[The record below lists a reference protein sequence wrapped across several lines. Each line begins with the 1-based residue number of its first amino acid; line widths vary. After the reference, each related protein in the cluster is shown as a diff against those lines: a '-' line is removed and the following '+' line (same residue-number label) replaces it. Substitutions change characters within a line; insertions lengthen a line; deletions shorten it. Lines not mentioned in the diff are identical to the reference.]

1 MDYEEV
7 IGTIGGCGLYQKLM
21 LAFLFS
27 STIMDG
33 LQIGSMIFIVPDLD
47 YRCAI
52 PGYDNDTYKI
62 QSEIHEE
69 LINEYIPKSE
79 DEGEV
84 VYDKCLIYS
93 NTTENGNRTTQ
104 KCNSWVYDKTNT
116 HNSIT
121 TELNLVC
128 DDAILARHTITIF
141 FMGYLFAMIVCGV
154 SSDRFGRKKVII
166 LCLFLQGSTGIAMA
180 LISNIYAMYVLR
192 FITAIGGAGS
202 YVPSVV
208 FAAEVSSV
216 DSRMK
221 SSIAIEM
228 MFGVGYVIL
237 SLLTYFVRTWRT
249 LMIIIS
255 IPSLVLATT
264 YLCFLDES
272 PRWLLNKKRTK
283 DANIIL
289 SNIAKLNKTILP
301 QTEIVNIFSSNN
313 KNVEIWKM
321 FTIPQLLKRTLIL
334 MLNWVVVSMV
344 YFGLT
349 LNVGKLYGNFYMN
362 FFFNSVVEFPAY
374 ILCLLLLNRIGRKK
388 LHSSQM
394 VLAGVT
400 CIAAIFPVLYGTKAH
415 RWMVTASSIL
425 GRLFIAAA
433 FGIVYLY
440 TLELYPT
447 CIRNAALGALSTFA
461 RVGGVLAPYTFNLSD
476 LVPGKVG
483 RILPMVLM
491 GALSVIAGLLSLLL
505 PETNNRKMM
514 DNFNDLTKSGQ
525 MELVT
530 KKDAIL
536 KEETHPMKPRQPA
549 EDIKS

>member
-33 LQIGSMIFIVPDLD
+33 LQVGSMVFIVPDLD
-47 YRCAI
+47 YRCGI

-104 KCNSWVYDKTNT
+104 KCSSWVYDKTNT
-116 HNSIT
+116 HTSIT
-121 TELNLVC
+121 TQLNLVC
-128 DDAILARHTITIF
+128 DKVILASHTITFF
-141 FMGYLFAMIVCGV
+141 FMGYLFAMVGCGIL
-154 SSDRFGRKKVII
+154 SDRFGRKKVII
-166 LCLFLQGSTGIAMA
+166 ACLFLQGSSGIAMA
-180 LISNIYAMYVLR
+180 FISNIYAIYVLR

-202 YVPSVV
+202 YIPSVV
-208 FAAEVSSV
+208 FASEVSSV
-216 DSRMK
+216 NSRMK
-221 SSIAIEM
+221 SSIAIQM
-228 MFGVGYVIL
+228 VFTVGLMIL

-255 IPSLVLATT
+255 IPSLVLGVA
-264 YLCFLDES
+264 YVCFLDES

-283 DANIIL
+283 DAKLIL

-301 QTEIVNIFSSNN
+301 QTEIVNIFSSN
-313 KNVEIWKM
+313 KKKVEIWKM

-334 MLNWVVVSMV
+334 MLNWATVSMV
-344 YFGLT
+344 YYGLT
-349 LNVGKLYGNFYMN
+349 LNVGKLYGNLYMN
-362 FFFNSVVEFPAY
+362 FFLNAIVEFPAY
-374 ILCLLLLNRIGRKK
+374 TLCILLLNRVGRKK
-388 LHSSQM
+388 LHTSQM
-394 VLAGVT
+394 VLTGVT
-400 CIAAIFPVLYGTKAH
+400 CIAGIFPVLYGTKEILQSL
-415 RWMVTASSIL
+415 VLSIL
-425 GRLFIAAA
+425 GRLFITAA
-433 FGIVYLY
+433 FGIVILY
-440 TLELYPT
+440 SLELYPT
-447 CIRNAALGALSTFA
+447 CIRNGALGSLAICA
-461 RVGGVLAPYTFNLSD
+461 RVGGALAPYTLNFSD
-476 LVPGKVG
+476 LVSGKLG
-483 RILPMVLM
+483 RIMPMVLM
-491 GALSVIAGLLSLLL
+491 GALSIIAGLLSLLL

-514 DNFNDLTKSGQ
+514 DNFNDLTKSG
-525 MELVT
+525 ELELAT

-536 KEETHPMKPRQPA
+536 KEETHPMKPRQSA
-549 EDIKS
+549 EDIKF

>member
-7 IGTIGGCGLYQKLM
+7 IGTIGGCGLYQKLV

-33 LQIGSMIFIVPDLD
+33 LQVGSMVFIVPDLD
-47 YRCAI
+47 YKCAI
-52 PGYDNDTYKI
+52 PGYNNDTYKI
-62 QSEIHEE
+62 QSEIDEE

-104 KCNSWVYDKTNT
+104 KCSSWVYDKTNT

-121 TELNLVC
+121 SELNLVC
-128 DDAILARHTITIF
+128 DDAILARHAFTFF
-141 FMGYLFAMIVCGV
+141 FMGYLFAMVVCGI

-166 LCLFLQGSTGIAMA
+166 VCLFLQGSTGIATA
-180 LISNIYAMYVLR
+180 FISNIYAIYVLR
-192 FITAIGGAGS
+192 FLTAVGGAGS
-202 YVPSVV
+202 YIPSVV
-208 FAAEVSSV
+208 FASEVSSA

-221 SSIAIEM
+221 SSIAIQM
-228 MFGVGYVIL
+228 VFTVGLMIL
-237 SLLTYFVRTWRT
+237 SLLTYFVRT
-249 LMIIIS
+249 
-255 IPSLVLATT
+255 
-264 YLCFLDES
+264 CFLDES

-283 DANIIL
+283 DANLIL
-289 SNIAKLNKTILP
+289 SNIAKLNKTVLP
-301 QTEIVNIFSSNN
+301 QTEIVNIFSSN
-313 KNVEIWKM
+313 KKKVEIWKM

-334 MLNWVVVSMV
+334 MLNWAIVSMV
-344 YFGLT
+344 YFGIA
-349 LNVGKLYGNFYMN
+349 LNVGKLYGNLYMN
-362 FFFNSVVEFPAY
+362 FFLISIVEFPAY
-374 ILCLLLLNRIGRKK
+374 TLCILLLNRVGRKK
-388 LHSSQM
+388 LHTSMM

-400 CIAAIFPVLYGTKAH
+400 CIAGIFPVLYGTKAH
-415 RWMVTASSIL
+415 RWMLTASSIL
-425 GRLFIAAA
+425 GRLFITAS

-447 CIRNAALGALSTFA
+447 CIRNGALGALSTFA
-461 RVGGVLAPYTFNLSD
+461 RVGGALAPYTLNFSD

-491 GALSVIAGLLSLLL
+491 GALSITAGLFSLLL

-525 MELVT
+525 LELAT

-536 KEETHPMKPRQPA
+536 MEETHPMKPRQSA